1 MNITNDIRTLFLNID
16 DSSIEYINELA
27 LLQGIKI
34 SNYQIFINIFFLLI
48 IFGTFYILYRDYIYR
63 IASKMTRC
71 ADIGDIVNLN
81 IDINDDT
88 YIYNIYIVHV
98 NNSKNILKDFIIKLE
113 YNFIEEKTNIIYGEY
128 KNILPVL
135 FSSTNKNINKI
146 SNGFYIFDLEGKDK
160 KYISYYDKDDRENIY
175 YFDRSKLINKKYKY
189 FVTSNNDKK
198 LTDNNSL
205 QLAYFVR
212 RFSYNDNISLDP
224 IYNILYAIENK
235 KNMEY

>member
-27 LLQGIKI
+27 LLQGIQI

-146 SNGFYIFDLEGKDK
+146 SNGFYIFDLEEKDK

-189 FVTSNNDKK
+189 FVTSNNNKK